1 MGAEPTTFGLLRH
14 GQTEWNLL
22 KKIQGSADSPLSSAG
37 REHCR
42 QWAKVLDGCRWARIL
57 ASDQGRARET
67 VAILNSQWR
76 VPESFDPRLREQNWG
91 EWEGLT
97 IPTIEKE
104 FADQLQARVALGWQF
119 SAPGGETRLAVRE
132 RAFAALG
139 DAAARWPGEKILVIC
154 HQGVIKTTLYSLTGR
169 EFIPGDDPLL
179 HHDRLHLIACDNGQF
194 HPVRLNIPRNPGP

>member
-22 KKIQGSADSPLSSAG
+22 KKIQGSADSPLSPAG

-42 QWAKVLDGCRWARIL
+42 QWAKVLAPCRWARIL

-76 VPESFDPRLREQNWG
+76 LPESFDPRLREQDWG

-97 IPTIEKE
+97 IPTIEQE
-104 FADQLQARVALGWQF
+104 FADQLQTRVARGWQF
-119 SAPGGETRLAVRE
+119 SAPGGETRLAVRQ

-139 DAAARWPGEKILVIC
+139 DAAGRWPGEKILVVC

-169 EFIPGDDPLL
+169 EFIPGADPLL
-179 HHDRLHLIACDNGQF
+179 HHDRLHLIACHDGQF
-194 HPVRLNIPRNPGP
+194 SPVTLNIPRNATP